1 MSPTVATLGLRA
13 HKTFT
18 ICLLSLWII
27 AALGFTARDFTN
39 HTWHFLDPFLSTSLL
54 TYLVCR
60 LIVAFQKCPRDGSMA
75 YRLTSAHHRQS
86 RREALATILFC
97 CGWMYEV
104 IWKLMI
110 MSFYTMIFGT
120 MFVLDAFGDM
130 LIAMEKDS
138 EDKPD
143 MDVQKALE
151 SIEKAKD
158 DLGFDPVKKKFG
170 WVSPKVLL
178 FCLCLGWVTI
188 ATLGLYILRIT
199 EKMFKVLCRL
209 PSQKPAAHTS
219 YTA

>member
-1 MSPTVATLGLRA
+1 MSPTLATLGLRA

-27 AALGFTARDFTN
+27 AALGFTALEFTDN
-39 HTWHFLDPFLSTSLL
+39 AWHFLDSFLSTSLL

-60 LIVAFQKCPRDGSMA
+60 FIVVFQEYPRDGSMA

-104 IWKLMI
+104 IWKLVI
-110 MSFYTMIFGT
+110 MFFFTMICGA
-120 MFVLDAFGDM
+120 MFVHDAFGDTM
-130 LIAMEKDS
+130 ITMENDSKD
-138 EDKPD
+138 EPN

-151 SIEKAKD
+151 SMEKAKH
-158 DLGFDPVKKKFG
+158 DLGFDPVKQFG

-188 ATLGLYILRIT
+188 VTLGLYILRIT
-199 EKMFKVLCRL
+199 GRLFKVLFRL
-209 PSQKPAAHTS
+209 PSEEPAAHKA